1 MANDPNLLTRVY
13 DAKDAAELKDAA
25 TEYYNV
31 QLDIEK
37 SMARQNTTLLSML
50 GLNKELSVDIVQV
63 VKRTNELHK
72 NIQKDLQLEEKLRL
86 KHSVTADETMR
97 RELQQSMASA
107 AQRRAAQTAE
117 LQLLETIAKRGL
129 LPILFLFGKIFAVFK
144 SMDKAAWEFRK
155 AMGMTRDSA
164 SALRDMA
171 QKVAI
176 EFTSVGVTIDGAY
189 KSIQSLGQEMG
200 GVHNVSK
207 DLVKTLSLLQ
217 AQLGVSTEDS
227 AGFMRNMAAV
237 SGSTMEAQQNMAYI
251 AANLSAAGGVP
262 LPAIMKDVAKMS
274 STTLAMVSRV
284 PNQIVRAAIEARRL
298 NTTLGDMAKSSAEIL
313 NFTDNINAEM
323 EASVLL
329 GRSINLQKARE
340 LAYHRDLEGSTKEIL
355 RVAKQVDF
363 ENLDYF
369 QMNAFAKS
377 TGRSVEELTKMI
389 QADKQLQLARTSAD
403 PKIRAQYEM
412 YEKMR
417 LSNEATLK
425 AEGKNLELQMMK
437 KANQERLTAITQKW
451 NEIWMQ
457 ISGPL
462 LKVVDIALSIVPPLI
477 DAGKYVAFWAG
488 SLYGVAKIF
497 EGVGLNLAIWT
508 EKSAKVSGF
517 FLKMA
522 GFGNSL
528 LTPFIKIGAFLGKM
542 GPLVGAVMKMAS
554 PFLKLLGPVGWLVT
568 AVQAIY
574 GAITGWNSATGSF
587 GDKLKGAVMGVL
599 RAIIP
604 GFDWIAEKVKWLWQY
619 IGPVA
624 TFLWKWFTPIGLIVQ
639 ASKGLMMLWEK
650 FGHYVKAGF
659 AIAWAAIK
667 PFLGQ
672 SPSQI
677 GLLMV
682 QGLVSVGAMMF
693 DALTSPWRRALAWIF
708 DKIPGMGSVADKL
721 RGGLTD
727 ILNKPVETK
736 AAAAYVPA
744 VTVTPKGTALA
755 GTSPTTEVSETPT
768 SKDTTI
774 AELLA
779 ANKEM
784 VTAIN
789 GLRADLNAGKIGINM
804 DGQLLSATTARQTEF
819 RGGYGVNKA

>member
-1 MANDPNLLTRVY
+1 MADDPKLLSRIY
-13 DAKDAAELKDAA
+13 DAKDEIALKNAA

-37 SMARQNTTLLSML
+37 SMAKQNTTLLSML
-50 GLNKELSVDIVQV
+50 GLNKEMSVDVVQV
-63 VKRTNELHK
+63 LKRMTELHK
-72 NIQKDLQLEEKLRL
+72 NVQKDLQLEETLRR
-86 KHSVTADETMR
+86 KHSITADETMR
-97 RELQQSMASA
+97 REIQQSMASA
-107 AQRRAAQTAE
+107 AQRRASQTAE
-117 LQLLETIAKRGL
+117 LQLLETIQKRGL
-129 LPILFLFGKIFAVFK
+129 LPILFLVGKIFAVYK

-155 AMGMTRDSA
+155 VMGMTRESA
-164 SALRDMA
+164 ARLRTVA
-171 QKVAI
+171 QSVAI
-176 EFTSVGVTIDGAY
+176 EFAGVGVTIDEAY
-189 KSIQSLGQEMG
+189 KSIQSLGKEMG

-227 AGFMRNMAAV
+227 AAFMRNMAAL
-237 SGSTMEAQQNMAYI
+237 SGSTMSAQQDTAYI

-262 LPAIMKDVAKMS
+262 LPDIMKDVAKMS
-274 STTLAMVSRV
+274 STTLTMVSRV
-284 PNQIVRAAIEARRL
+284 PNQILRAAIEARRL
-298 NTTLGDMAKSSAEIL
+298 NTTLDAMAKAGAEIL
-313 NFTDNINAEM
+313 NFSDNINAEM

-329 GRSINLQKARE
+329 GRSINLHKARE

-355 RVAKQVDF
+355 RIAKQVNF
-363 ENLDYF
+363 EKLDYF
-369 QMNAFAKS
+369 QMNAFARA
-377 TGRSVEELTKMI
+377 TGRSVDELTKMI

-417 LSNEATLK
+417 LSNEANLK

-451 NEIWMQ
+451 NEMIVKT
-457 ISGPL
+457 SEFL
-462 LKVVDIALSIVPPLI
+462 LPVVDMLLSWIPPLM

-488 SLYGVAKIF
+488 SLYGVAKIL
-497 EGVGLNLAIWT
+497 ESVGLNLAIWT

-517 FLKMA
+517 FLKIA
-522 GFGNSL
+522 EIGNRL
-528 LTPFIKIGAFLGKM
+528 LTPFVKIGALIGKM
-542 GPLVGAVMKMAS
+542 GPLVGLAMKFVS
-554 PFLKLLGPVGWLVT
+554 PFLKILGPIGWIVT
-568 AVQAIY
+568 AVQAIH
-574 GAITGWNSATGSF
+574 GAITGWNSATGGF

-604 GFDWIAEKVKWLWQY
+604 GFDWIVEKVKWLWQF
-619 IGPVA
+619 IEPIA
-624 TFLWKWFTPIGLIVQ
+624 TFLWKWTTPVGLMIQ
-639 ASKGLMMLWEK
+639 FSKGLMTLWEK
-650 FGHYVKAGF
+650 FGGYVKDGF

-708 DKIPGMGSVADKL
+708 DKIPGMGKVADKL

-727 ILNKPVETK
+727 ILSKPVETK

-744 VTVTPKGTALA
+744 VTVTPKGTTLA
-755 GTSPTTEVSETPT
+755 GATPATEAGVVAT
-768 SKDTTI
+768 KDTTTM

-779 ANKEM
+779 ANKE
-784 VTAIN
+784 VVAAIN
-789 GLRADLNAGKIGINM
+789 GLRADLNAGKIGISM
-804 DGQLLSATTARQTEF
+804 DGQLLSATLARQTEF
-819 RGGYGVNKA
+819 RGGYGVNKV